1 MRAATHDAPLV
12 EHNDLVGMKY
22 RGNALGHDDLSFA
35 AKLLGERM
43 AQRGVGFVVERAEAS
58 SNKNARAIGGKRA
71 GDSPS
76 AGAGHPKRSCRL
88 GKFRF

>member
-12 EHNDLVGMKY
+12 EHNDLVGMEH

-35 AKLLGERM
+35 AKLFGERM
-43 AQRGVGFVVERAEAS
+43 AQRGVGFVVERAEAVVEQ
-58 SNKNARAIGGKRA
+58 KRAGVGGKRA
-71 GDSPS
+71 GDSQ
-76 AGAGHPKRSCRL
+76 ALALATRNL